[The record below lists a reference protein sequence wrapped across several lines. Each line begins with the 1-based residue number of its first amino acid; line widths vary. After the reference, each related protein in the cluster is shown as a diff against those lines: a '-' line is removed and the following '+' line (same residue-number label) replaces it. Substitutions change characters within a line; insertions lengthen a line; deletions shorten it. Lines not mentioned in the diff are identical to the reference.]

1 MHMADALIS
10 PAVGGAM
17 WLASAGLTA
26 HASRKIDARSDGRL
40 VPLMGVSGAFVFAT
54 QMINFGI
61 PATGSSGHLGGGLF
75 LAALLGPCPALVV
88 MASILTIQSLFFAD
102 GGLLALGCNIFNLGV
117 CPCLIAYPLVF
128 RPLLGSH
135 TNLRRVFIASLTAS
149 IVGVELGAA
158 GVVIQT
164 ALSNRA
170 ELPFTTFLLLMLPIH
185 LAIAVIEGLAT
196 TVILGFLWR
205 ARPDLQPSRSQSNG
219 DSKSAVP
226 VAAGLLA
233 ASLVLGGFVSWFAS
247 TRPDGLEW
255 SVAKATGSN
264 SLSGNTPVHAE
275 LSRLQEQTAIL
286 PDYGFHGA
294 GGEPPV
300 GDSEASA
307 EHWPATQ
314 LGSSVSGIVG
324 SLFVLVAACAIGFVS
339 RATRPKREPS

>member
-26 HASRKIDARSDGRL
+26 YASRTIDARSDGRL

-61 PATGSSGHLGGGLF
+61 PATGSSGHLGGGLL

-88 MASILTIQSLFFAD
+88 MASVLTIQSLFFAD

-135 TNLRRVFIASLTAS
+135 TNLRRVFIASLAAS
-149 IVGVELGAA
+149 IAGVELGAA

-170 ELPFTTFLLLMLPIH
+170 ELPFSTFLLLMLPIH

-205 ARPDLQPSRSQSNG
+205 ARPDLQPTRSQPTGYSQ
-219 DSKSAVP
+219 SVVP

-233 ASLVLGGFVSWFAS
+233 AALVLGGFVSWFAS

-255 SVAKATGSN
+255 SVAKATGS
-264 SLSGNTPVHAE
+264 SPLSGSTPLHAE
-275 LSRLQEQTAIL
+275 LSRLQEQSAIL
-286 PDYGFHGA
+286 PDYGFLGD
-294 GGEPPV
+294 GGEAPA
-300 GDSEASA
+300 GENEASSA
-307 EHWPATQ
+307 HWPAAQ
-314 LGSSVSGIVG
+314 LGSSVSGIAG
-324 SLFVLVAACAIGFVS
+324 SLFVVLAACAVGWVS
-339 RATRPKREPS
+339 RAARPKREPS

>member
-26 HASRKIDARSDGRL
+26 NASGKIDARSDGRL

-75 LAALLGPCPALVV
+75 LAALLGPYPALVV

-128 RPLLGSH
+128 RPLLGSQ
-135 TNLRRVFIASLTAS
+135 TDLRRVFIASLAAA
-149 IVGVELGAA
+149 IVGVELGAL

-164 ALSNRA
+164 ALSGRA
-170 ELPFTTFLLLMLPIH
+170 ELPFATFLLLMLPIH
-185 LAIAVIEGLAT
+185 LAIAVFEGLAT
-196 TVILGFLWR
+196 TAILGFLWR
-205 ARPDLQPSRSQSNG
+205 ARPELQPSRSQSTS
-219 DSKSAVP
+219 DSKSVTA

-233 ASLVLGGFVSWFAS
+233 ASLVVAGCVSWFAS

-255 SVAKATGSN
+255 SVAKVAGSTT
-264 SLSGNTPVHAE
+264 LSGNTPVHAE
-275 LSRLQEQTAIL
+275 LSKLQQRSAIL
-286 PDYGFHGA
+286 PDYGFRDTS
-294 GGEPPV
+294 GEVPD
-300 GDSEASA
+300 GRASA
-307 EHWPATQ
+307 VNWPSAQ
-314 LGSSVSGIVG
+314 LGSSVSGIAG
-324 SLFVLVAACAIGFVS
+324 SLFVLLAACAIGWVS
-339 RATRPKREPS
+339 RAARPKREPS